1 MYQETDHAQ
10 FVGIAI
16 DLRMRSNREEQMKSA
31 RSFISGTL
39 WGGLLGAALA
49 ILFAPASGEELR
61 EQMRARAERI
71 QAEVNQAA
79 VQRRVELEQQLAA
92 LRAPQHKEE
101 I

>member
-1 MYQETDHAQ
+1 
-10 FVGIAI
+10 
-16 DLRMRSNREEQMKSA
+16 MKSA

-39 WGGLLGAALA
+39 WGGLVGATLA

-79 VQRRVELEQQLAA
+79 TQRRVELEQQLAA
-92 LRAPQHKEE
+92 LRAGQPKEE
-101 I
+101 L